1 MIVQQLQ
8 RKWQYLESIF
18 GAEDIRQ
25 QLPDA
30 SKRFD
35 VVDKT
40 WKKIMGE
47 TKLQPN
53 VVAAC
58 GFEGRLDTL
67 TAAYKALENC
77 QKSLSE

>member
-1 MIVQQLQ
+1 MQ
-8 RKWQYLESIF
+8 RKWMYLESIF
-18 GAEDIRQ
+18 GAEDIRL

-30 SKRFD
+30 AKRFD

-47 TKLQPN
+47 TQKQPN
-53 VVAAC
+53 VIEAC
-58 GFEGRLDTL
+58 GVEGRLDTL
-67 TAAYKALENC
+67 IMLFKALENC

>member
-1 MIVQQLQ
+1 M
-8 RKWQYLESIF
+8 YLESIF

-30 SKRFD
+30 TKSFD

-47 TKLQPN
+47 TQKQPN
-53 VVAAC
+53 VIEAC
-58 GFEGRLDTL
+58 GVEGRLDTL
-67 TAAYKALENC
+67 KMLFKALENC